1 MCCDY
6 KRCLAHGDP
15 RSHSRA
21 IEAGVGGDED
31 EVAAAA
37 EDADVDFVAARG
49 GGRGFL
55 VTHTRRP
62 GRFLIVWVSTPQ

>member
-21 IEAGVGGDED
+21 IEAGAGGDVIKVAAVAED
-31 EVAAAA
+31 E
-37 EDADVDFVAARG
+37 DVDFVAAQG
-49 GGRGFL
+49 GGRGISVIHL
-55 VTHTRRP
+55 RCP
-62 GRFLIVWVSTPQ
+62 GRVIIV